1 MKLFVKYHVLPL
13 LCGLVLAFFTV
24 LVLVKTGT
32 LKSSAPPKKVLS
44 APRPSDSHIHSSLAS
59 DEKTELNLYASLRE
73 KKGITLFG
81 SSELGVTSDYLS
93 YNFLSDSLGI
103 RVDAFGHAFQQNFA
117 VFCQLLA
124 FKKELKDAKI
134 CFILSPG
141 WFEQEG
147 TNIEA
152 FLEFVRPNFLK
163 RIAADQSI
171 PLETKLEIGR
181 YLHENYGAIENPGST
196 INYFVNLYRYK
207 KMYGLNDFFRDRYKE
222 IQPVEYV
229 LEANKKTERKNITI
243 DWEKRVAE
251 AESLFVASVHNSI
264 FVNDSYFKEY
274 VQKEDGS
281 LHTGTFSELDIKHNR
296 ELDDFMLLIDLVV
309 ASGCK
314 PTFVIQGM
322 NPYHY
327 EHLDRFNPVLLEIT
341 QTLDRYKIPYL
352 NLFTGKKADYQP
364 GTLTDIMHMGDV
376 SWLKV
381 NEFLVKHYDEK

>member
-1 MKLFVKYHVLPL
+1 MKLFVKYHILPL
-13 LCGLVLAFFTV
+13 ICGLALAFFSI
-24 LVLVKTGT
+24 LILFKTDA
-32 LKSSAPPKKVLS
+32 LNSSVPPKKVLS
-44 APRPSDSHIHSSLAS
+44 SPRPSNSQYHSTLVS

-73 KKGITLFG
+73 KEGITLFG
-81 SSELGVTSDYLS
+81 SSELGVTSNYLT
-93 YNFLSDSLGI
+93 YNFLTDSLGI

-163 RIAADQSI
+163 RIAADPTI
-171 PLETKLEIGR
+171 PLQTKLEIGR

-196 INYFVNLYRYK
+196 INYFVNLYRYRK
-207 KMYGLNDFFRDRYKE
+207 VYGFNDFFRDRFQE
-222 IQPVEYV
+222 IQPVEYAV
-229 LEANKKTERKNITI
+229 EADKKIQRKSVAINW
-243 DWEKRVAE
+243 DKRLHD

-281 LHTGTFSELDIKHNR
+281 LHTGTFSEMDVKRNR
-296 ELDDFMLLIDLVV
+296 ELDDFMLLVDLLVK
-309 ASGCK
+309 SGCK

-327 EHLDRFNPVLLEIT
+327 ENLERFNPVLTKIT
-341 QTLDRYKIPYL
+341 QTLDRHKIPYL
-352 NLFTGKKADYQP
+352 NLFTSKKTSYQP
-364 GTLTDIMHMGDV
+364 GTLIDIMHMGDV
-376 SWLKV
+376 SWLKM